1 MVKDQLHY
9 TSTQICCDPGK
20 AGEEETRRLQT
31 GPSGPSPTQAGQEE
45 LRTGPPG
52 KWPVWVCL
60 LPKAPELRAFLCGAE
75 HSPCWLHPVSL
86 VPLHGTQEG
95 TGALDRRISSL
106 LPPAGCQR
114 GSVSANALSQANKHP
129 GIIVF
134 KIKIIIIAKIAW
146 ARNTAP

>member
-1 MVKDQLHY
+1 MLPRKRTDCGEDQLHY

-86 VPLHGTQEG
+86 VPLHGTQER

-114 GSVSANALSQANKHP
+114 EGLYLQMLFHKQINSLA
-129 GIIVF
+129 
-134 KIKIIIIAKIAW
+134 
-146 ARNTAP
+146 